1 MAVKRICCRK
11 SKTMKAIDWLFNEL
25 WESPKDKFTWH
36 SILSKAK
43 ELEKQQIIDAVS
55 YGNSY
60 YKNYEAAE
68 VTGEKYYKE
77 TYSK

>member
-1 MAVKRICCRK
+1 M
-11 SKTMKAIDWLFNEL
+11 TAIDCLFTEL
-25 WESPKDKFTWH
+25 WETPKDKFIWH

-60 YKNYEAAE
+60 YKNYEAAK
-68 VTGEKYYKE
+68 VTGENYYQE
-77 TYSK
+77 TYNT

>member
-1 MAVKRICCRK
+1 
-11 SKTMKAIDWLFNEL
+11 MKAIDWLFNEL